1 MQFIELSPQQRFTI
15 IQKKLDDIGFITSI
29 NRIIT
34 NKRYEVIVNG
44 ELKKQYK
51 MSRYISKLPPEI
63 RELAER
69 RRIEQNPK
77 CKEDLLSIAF
87 HWFITPERD
96 DFWRQIANE
105 NYAVF
110 YEKYPQDDCT
120 EECEKEKDKLDEL
133 IEWMEQA
140 VESCKIQESSFR
152 ESEMENA
159 ASFSGAMGMAYQ
171 LTINKAKE
179 IKDGK

>member
-1 MQFIELSPQQRFTI
+1 
-15 IQKKLDDIGFITSI
+15 
-29 NRIIT
+29 
-34 NKRYEVIVNG
+34 
-44 ELKKQYK
+44 
-51 MSRYISKLPPEI
+51 MSRYISKLPEPI

-96 DFWRQIANE
+96 DFWRQIAKE
-105 NYAVF
+105 NYSIF
-110 YEKYPQDDCT
+110 YEKYPQEDCT
-120 EECEKEKDKLDEL
+120 CNSRTVDESGNVVHFEECEKEKDKLDEL

-140 VESCKIQESSFR
+140 VESCREQELLFTEQGFESS
-152 ESEMENA
+152 
-159 ASFSGAMGMAYQ
+159 ASCSGAMGMAYQ

>member
-1 MQFIELSPQQRFTI
+1 
-15 IQKKLDDIGFITSI
+15 
-29 NRIIT
+29 
-34 NKRYEVIVNG
+34 
-44 ELKKQYK
+44 

-87 HWFITPERD
+87 DWFITPERE
-96 DFWRQIANE
+96 DFWRQIAKE

-110 YEKYPQDDCT
+110 YEKYGNNENCT
-120 EECEKEKDKLDEL
+120 CNSRTVDESGNVVHFEECEKEKDKLYEL

-140 VESCKIQESSFR
+140 VKSCKEQELLFTEQGFESS
-152 ESEMENA
+152 
-159 ASFSGAMGMAYQ
+159 ASCSGAMGMAYQ

-179 IKDGK
+179 IKNGK

>member
-1 MQFIELSPQQRFTI
+1 
-15 IQKKLDDIGFITSI
+15 
-29 NRIIT
+29 
-34 NKRYEVIVNG
+34 
-44 ELKKQYK
+44 
-51 MSRYISKLPPEI
+51 MSRYISKLPEPI

-96 DFWRQIANE
+96 DFWRQIAKE
-105 NYAVF
+105 NYSIF
-110 YEKYPQDDCT
+110 YEKYPQEDCT
-120 EECEKEKDKLDEL
+120 CNSRTVDESGNVVHFEECEKEKDKLDEL

-159 ASFSGAMGMAYQ
+159 ASCSGAMGMAYQ

>member
-1 MQFIELSPQQRFTI
+1 
-15 IQKKLDDIGFITSI
+15 
-29 NRIIT
+29 
-34 NKRYEVIVNG
+34 
-44 ELKKQYK
+44 
-51 MSRYISKLPPEI
+51 MSRYISKLPEPI

-87 HWFITPERD
+87 HWFITPERE
-96 DFWRQIANE
+96 DFWRQIAKE

-110 YEKYPQDDCT
+110 YEKNAQDNYTCNSRTVDESGNVVHF

-159 ASFSGAMGMAYQ
+159 ACCSGAMGMAYQ

-179 IKDGK
+179 INNGK

>member
-1 MQFIELSPQQRFTI
+1 
-15 IQKKLDDIGFITSI
+15 
-29 NRIIT
+29 
-34 NKRYEVIVNG
+34 
-44 ELKKQYK
+44 
-51 MSRYISKLPPEI
+51 MSRYISKLPEPI

-96 DFWRQIANE
+96 DFWRQIAKE
-105 NYAVF
+105 NYSIF
-110 YEKYPQDDCT
+110 YEKYPQEDCT
-120 EECEKEKDKLDEL
+120 CNSRTVDESGNVVHFEECEKEKDKLDEL

-159 ASFSGAMGMAYQ
+159 ASCSGAMGMAYQ

-179 IKDGK
+179 IKGK